1 MDFFDKLSKK
11 ASKAYKVT
19 ADKTGKIAKET
30 KLKLKMSDLKSKIE
44 EIYENIGEI
53 VYQGYKSEGQIEEK
67 INEKCKEIDGINKEI
82 NSLEE
87 QCIELRDK
95 KICVNCKQEINKT
108 VKFCPN
114 CGTEQIEIIDKEKED
129 DQKKVDKDEKE
140 EIILEV
146 EIAEDDKSNLEKTVE
161 IESGIDNEEDNK

>member
-53 VYQGYKSEGQIEEK
+53 VYQGYKSEEQIEEK